1 MSTTGSN
8 LASPKYW
15 GIKGLYHEVYVM
27 FSAGFSQ
34 SYGAFVFCFLFFFF
48 GIHRIITRN
57 VVCNLTVSI
66 EPWHCVCCKH
76 RQCYRVLL
84 CVVNGSFSWL
94 FSAVSWVEQ
103 FNTFVFDL
111 LVYLTHVFVFSLQG
125 WCKTL
130 GGHLAEVGSM
140 GFNAKITQL
149 INFQKTGIVRYIF
162 LLSIQ
167 LQNCFSFT
175 QQRYLRH

>member
-1 MSTTGSN
+1 MSYVFYWRAQTNMSTTGSN

-94 FSAVSWVEQ
+94 FRAVSWVEH
-103 FNTFVFDL
+103 FAAHCSLFTYRPAIRL
-111 LVYLTHVFVFSLQG
+111 YLT
-125 WCKTL
+125 
-130 GGHLAEVGSM
+130 
-140 GFNAKITQL
+140 
-149 INFQKTGIVRYIF
+149 
-162 LLSIQ
+162 
-167 LQNCFSFT
+167 
-175 QQRYLRH
+175 YLCT